1 MAEEGGPGPG
11 FNVTAIQSCVSCVV
25 SLEQALTNR
34 LLANAPSEVP
44 ELTGGV
50 VAKLRKLHTLIVSD
64 GEHCDIAVT
73 LIRANFFSTISFSA
87 TTILKFTTLT
97 DEVLRVILP
106 LIRLPPATRKSVI
119 AQLLSNGGIIFSLL
133 ALKKH
138 MQKSS
143 SVRVQ
148 ALELLS
154 TILEHVAKVD
164 EEESSKQQ
172 QQGATNRMT
181 GNKHPMLPQS
191 SQRSTI
197 QDAVHQLLLHGAAS
211 TLCRL
216 LTLSVSN
223 QHEISVRR
231 AISCLTILVLETPPD
246 LATKLAGYENW
257 SVIKAL
263 HTVLREMSLSARV
276 DAAALLTGLLAS
288 DMLVAERIHSLG
300 VWDELSSTLAQN
312 ASVIKVP
319 KHWLKDSLE
328 KIRLVNDNTTGGAA
342 ASSSAPFSPGGRT
355 NFLEMATV
363 TRRSEPAFEI
373 NFETGAGFEG
383 INFEDSTSMIS
394 DKANFESVVNALL
407 DTHAAVDTGP
417 KRHPLGLLSNTHLE
431 AQLQRHMAKA
441 KESFSGF
448 GGMQDVYYP
457 QKTTTR
463 PQSASAAVASRKK
476 KETNTQ
482 QEKNY
487 IRHLKTS
494 PLGHPIDP
502 AQYRKEMREHGGQL
516 PEFVPPSLGGKALGR
531 RPGAPKDPNE
541 MKKLSRPSSSRAA
554 VVADLSPLPAA
565 ATMPG
570 PKKSKKKN
578 KAAAA
583 VTTAHE
589 VFPSAVPAASASSAN
604 AEAPSLSHFKNST
617 FVAQRLFN
625 EDGVSARP
633 AAAAASAIDK
643 LSFAERLQC
652 MILQVKEKLDE

>member
-1 MAEEGGPGPG
+1 MSEPG
-11 FNVTAIQSCVSCVV
+11 FNVTAIQACVSCVV
-25 SLEQALTNR
+25 SLEKALTNR
-34 LLANAPSEVP
+34 LLANASNEIP

-50 VAKLRKLHTLIVSD
+50 ATKLRKLHKLIVSD
-64 GEHCDIAVT
+64 SEHCDIAVT

-87 TTILKFTTLT
+87 TTILKFTSLT

-106 LIRLPPATRKSVI
+106 LIRLPPDTRKSVI
-119 AQLLSNGGIIFSLL
+119 TQLLSNGGIIFALL

-154 TILEHVAKVD
+154 TILEHVAKVE
-164 EEESSKQQ
+164 EEESGKQQ
-172 QQGATNRMT
+172 QQATANRTT

-231 AISCLTILVLETPPD
+231 AVSCLTILVLETPPD
-246 LATKLAGYENW
+246 LATKLASYENW

-328 KIRLVNDNTTGGAA
+328 KIRLVNDNTTGGAT
-342 ASSSAPFSPGGRT
+342 ASSSTPFSPGGRT
-355 NFLEMATV
+355 NFFDMATV

-373 NFETGAGFEG
+373 NFESGAGFEG
-383 INFEDSTSMIS
+383 INFDDNTSMIS

-417 KRHPLGLLSNTHLE
+417 KRHPLGLLSNAHLE

-448 GGMQDVYYP
+448 DGMQDVYYP
-457 QKTTTR
+457 QKTAAIR
-463 PQSASAAVASRKK
+463 PKSASAAVVARKK
-476 KETNTQ
+476 KDTTTQ

-531 RPGAPKDPNE
+531 RPGAPRDPNE
-541 MKKLSRPSSSRAA
+541 IKLSRPSSSRAA
-554 VVADLSPLPAA
+554 AVADYLPLPAA
-565 ATMPG
+565 VTMPG
-570 PKKSKKKN
+570 PKKSKKKMSN

-583 VTTAHE
+583 VSTSHE
-589 VFPSAVPAASASSAN
+589 AFPSTVPVASSAN
-604 AEAPSLSHFKNST
+604 VEAPSLAHSKNST

-625 EDGVSARP
+625 DDGVSARP
-633 AAAAASAIDK
+633 AAAANTSAIDK

-652 MILQVKEKLDE
+652 MILQVKEKLE